1 MPRSKPQ
8 RCEELRITLGTKERQ
23 MLEDALTSYRIQAIS
38 GKDGVVEAF
47 SDTTRVLGLLATIGA
62 LLELLGIT
70 NQFNFDQKIK
80 DEIKQIKNQILIN
93 DFEERERRANSI
105 LGGVENILRDVL
117 QNISGAPYD
126 AFRQGRD

>member
-8 RCEELRITLGTKERQ
+8 RCEELRITLGTKERM

-38 GKDGVVEAF
+38 GKDGVVDAF
-47 SDTTRVLGLLATIGA
+47 ADTTKVLGLLATFGA

-70 NQFNFDQKIK
+70 NALNFDPRIK
-80 DEIKQIKNQILIN
+80 NKVDEIKNQILIN
-93 DFEERERRANSI
+93 DYASREERATSI
-105 LGGVENILRDVL
+105 LGGLENILRDVL
-117 QNISGAPYD
+117 QNISGQPYE

>member
-1 MPRSKPQ
+1 
-8 RCEELRITLGTKERQ
+8 
-23 MLEDALTSYRIQAIS
+23 LTSYRIQAIS

-93 DFEERERRANSI
+93 DFEEREGRANSI